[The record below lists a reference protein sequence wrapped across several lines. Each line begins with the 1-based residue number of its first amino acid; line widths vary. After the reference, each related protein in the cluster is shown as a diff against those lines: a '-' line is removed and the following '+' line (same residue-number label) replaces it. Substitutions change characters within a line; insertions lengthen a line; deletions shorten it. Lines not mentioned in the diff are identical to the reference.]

1 MGANFPGATGA
12 VPGVYSEVITT
23 SRGVSIPGGLRIAAI
38 MGEGARVERL
48 ISSAIGGGNDGLDP
62 TCTTTTGS
70 DGRHFKL
77 TYVPIVSNRLVL
89 FKNGIPLT
97 GLEEDSFQLTG
108 GTFSSRY
115 QYRYDTILGCIE
127 LQTAALVDQGG
138 AFFSTS
144 TANVGNGT
152 INGLTLVDDNA
163 PSETWTVRCS
173 TVIRD
178 GYGDPIDGYAKF
190 VVQGS
195 ISGVILDGYGN
206 AITWQSNGT
215 VVSNGILQFSIT
227 EGSTA
232 FREGDS
238 FTIEVE
244 SGALVRGDSLTA
256 TYIAEADIN
265 DPYFFSDLDEL
276 QEKHGAASLTNRLSL
291 GAQIAFANQ
300 PPGVMACQAAP
311 SVPRRVSYVLEESAS
326 GGALVD
332 DLSFALQVGV
342 VPDFDSNI
350 NFFVT
355 DPLTGVE
362 TQIIPNKVSFY
373 DAAITASPTTFMFG
387 AGYAYSYTVIL
398 EDSVQK
404 EGDDGIITPVT
415 GTTATVSSVTVNFDA
430 ADAGATKTLKI
441 LTPAA
446 NAGTYAI
453 TSVSD
458 GELTITDAG
467 GFVAESGAEFQVID
481 STDSSAKI
489 LFTDDLALGAGE
501 TLRATVV
508 DEKDADFFDVGWI
521 DALESLERI
530 ECDIVVPLPSQ
541 TISAIFQN
549 ARIHVETMSN
559 IKNKKER
566 VLFIGAINGL
576 TPDNVI
582 GTTPAAVEDIGILE
596 GIQGDDVSEI
606 LAGNVEDLTDYGV
619 QNSFGGTFRVVF
631 FYPDEIVVQI
641 GADRTAI
648 DGFFIA
654 AAAAGYLSGVPRIE
668 IPLTNK
674 VLAGFTILRDKLF
687 RPITIESLSNAGI
700 TVLQPAIGG
709 GRVIWGKTT
718 TTSGYAEEEEIS
730 IVFIRDRIAKDM
742 RAAFR
747 GFPGQAESPTTQ
759 GTLIARATSI
769 AQSFI
774 TRRLITAFANLT
786 VVRDPVEP
794 RQWNI
799 RLAVQPTYPVNWI
812 YIRVGIGLL

>member
-12 VPGVYSEVITT
+12 VPGVYSEVITQ
-23 SRGVSIPGGLRIAAI
+23 SRGVSVPGGLRIAAL
-38 MGEGARVERL
+38 MGEGSRVERL

-70 DGRHFKL
+70 DGRHFAL
-77 TYVPIVSNRLVL
+77 TFVPIVSNRMVL

-97 GLEEDSFQLTG
+97 GLEADSFQLTG
-108 GTFSSRY
+108 GTFSSSF

-138 AFFSTS
+138 TFFSTS

-152 INGLTLVDDNA
+152 ISGLSLVDDNA

-173 TVIRD
+173 TVLRD

-195 ISGVILDGYGN
+195 VSGVLLDGYGN
-206 AITWQSNGT
+206 AITWQSDGT
-215 VVSNGILQFSIT
+215 VVSNGILQFSIS

-232 FREGDS
+232 FREGDA
-238 FTIEVE
+238 FTIEVV
-244 SGALVRGDSLTA
+244 SGALTRGDSLTA
-256 TYIAEADIN
+256 QYIAVAELE
-265 DPYFFSDLDEL
+265 DPVFFSDLDEL
-276 QEKHGAASLTNRLSL
+276 QTKHGASSLTNRLSL
-291 GAQIAFANQ
+291 GSQIAFANQ
-300 PPGVMACQAAP
+300 PPGVIACQAKP
-311 SVPRRVSYVLEESAS
+311 SIPRRVSYTLEESAS
-326 GGALVD
+326 GGALID
-332 DLSFALQVGV
+332 DLQFALPLGV
-342 VPDFDSNI
+342 VPDFDANI
-350 NFFVT
+350 NFFITDAVT
-355 DPLTGVE
+355 GAE
-362 TQIIPNKVSFY
+362 SQIIPNKVAFY
-373 DAAITASPTTFMFG
+373 DSAITASPTTFHFG
-387 AGYAYSYTVIL
+387 VTYAFSYTVIL

-404 EGDDGIITPVT
+404 EGDDGVITPVT
-415 GTTATVSSVTVNFDA
+415 GTTATISSTTVNFVASDVS
-430 ADAGATKTLKI
+430 ATKTLKV

-446 NAGTYAI
+446 NAGEYAI
-453 TSVSD
+453 TSVAD
-458 GELTITDAG
+458 GELTITDPG
-467 GFVAESGAEFQVID
+467 GFVAESSAEFQVID

-501 TLRATVV
+501 SIRATVV
-508 DEKDADFFDVGWI
+508 DEKDADFFDVGWL

-549 ARIHVETMSN
+549 TRIHVESMSN
-559 IKNKKER
+559 IKNRKER
-566 VLFIGAINGL
+566 VMFFGAINGL
-576 TPDNVI
+576 TPENVI
-582 GTTPAAVEDIGILE
+582 GTTAAAVEDIGILE
-596 GIQGDDVSEI
+596 GIQGDEVSEI
-606 LAGNVEDLTDYGV
+606 LSGDVEDLTDYGV
-619 QNSFGGTFRVVF
+619 QNSFGGTFRTTF

-648 DGFFIA
+648 DGFYIA

-687 RPITIESLSNAGI
+687 RPITIESLVNAGI
-700 TVLQPAIGG
+700 TVLQPATGG

-718 TTSGYAEEEEIS
+718 TISGFAEEEEIS

-747 GFPGQAESPTTQ
+747 SFPGQAESPTTQ

-774 TRRLITAFANLT
+774 TRRLITAFANLS
-786 VVRDPVEP
+786 VVRDPIEP

-799 RLAVQPTYPVNWI
+799 RLAVQPTFPVNWI
-812 YIRVGIGLL
+812 YIRVGIGVL